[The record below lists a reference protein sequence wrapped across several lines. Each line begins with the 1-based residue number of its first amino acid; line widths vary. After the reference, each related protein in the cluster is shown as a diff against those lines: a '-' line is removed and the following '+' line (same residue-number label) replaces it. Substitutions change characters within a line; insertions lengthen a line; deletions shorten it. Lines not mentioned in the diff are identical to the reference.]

1 MDIKVGDLVTI
12 HKAGETF
19 TGLYVGATT
28 EVTAVNKRAKRI
40 TVRSKGAQFEVP
52 CAAVTALEPD
62 PHADSMMQ
70 YAEDAKRY
78 AHPWRFWEHQ
88 KNDGPWAALSTHP
101 AWTPNTKYR
110 RKKVP
115 PPPAETVAPQNNT
128 LVYIPSLAA
137 ESLCF
142 VAAWGSSPDRNR
154 LWLERGLVHLTAEAA
169 IAHAEAILESL
180 KGTK

>member
-12 HKAGETF
+12 HDIGGAF
-19 TGLYVGATT
+19 RSLYAGATA
-28 EVTAVNKRAKRI
+28 EVTAVNKQAKRI
-40 TVRSKGAQFEVP
+40 TVRSKGEQFEVP

-62 PHADSMMQ
+62 PHADNMML

-78 AHPWRFWEHQ
+78 ARPWRFWEHQ
-88 KNDGPWAALSTHP
+88 AQGEPWKALCTHP
-101 AWTPNTKYR
+101 AWVPRTKYR

-115 PPPAETVAPQNNT
+115 PPPAETVAPQDGT

-137 ESLCF
+137 ELLSI
-142 VAAWGSSPDRNR
+142 VASWGSSPDRNR